1 MIVAVVRLTE
11 PPIGGSPSPVVTGP
25 ERGQPAPDVVGATL
39 DGGQFHLSDLR
50 GHPVIVNF
58 WGPGCIPCRSE
69 FPLFERKLTEH
80 AADGLQ
86 LVGVLMDD
94 PPDPARAFVAEFK
107 ANWPTV
113 IDDGERI
120 RKAYRVVARPQTY
133 FVDRNGI
140 LRAIQIGE
148 VVEADFER
156 QYASISK

>member
-1 MIVAVVRLTE
+1 
-11 PPIGGSPSPVVTGP
+11 
-25 ERGQPAPDVVGATL
+25 
-39 DGGQFHLSDLR
+39 
-50 GHPVIVNF
+50 
-58 WGPGCIPCRSE
+58 
-69 FPLFERKLTEH
+69 
-80 AADGLQ
+80 
-86 LVGVLMDD
+86 MDD